1 MEDKTQEKLQLQ
13 DEISLVDI
21 LRLFIRKIGILII
34 VAVLAI
40 IAGASYGFIKTR
52 DVNYFGTTIAFYVN
66 PQKDE
71 NSDQESEYSIY
82 GSYGENVMDNMVKLL
97 SSELFAE
104 RLMLESNGL
113 PSQKMVDKIRADV
126 NKFKTDENTMEEA
139 VAKANDTADTLLEK
153 MEQAKVELENIKNA
167 KDSLT
172 KASSDL
178 SQKRKN
184 MSAKETEVKNAW
196 VALGNTGTPSYIASP
211 TKPEQQAY
219 NALWMEYQET
229 IIQYSNASEDQ
240 TAAKD
245 ALRLANQSK
254 NEVFNDML
262 AYWREAYST
271 YYASELSS
279 YRWAA
284 SYSYKSPSDGSDSN
298 FARSFFYVYI
308 SVINNENFANTVR
321 NRIINCV
328 PAFIE
333 EIMPVPGGYFATN
346 CQRITY
352 TDYIENTNAGY
363 ARNTAIKYA
372 ILLAAI
378 SVIVACVI
386 IVIIDRSDK
395 RLRAVEQITEKFNLP
410 VLGVIPNIHIEKEK
424 NTEDNE

>member
-153 MEQAKVELENIKNA
+153 MEQAKVELENIKDA

-352 TDYIENTNAGY
+352 TDYIVNTNAGY

-410 VLGVIPNIHIEKEK
+410 VLGVIPNIHIEKDK

>member
-153 MEQAKVELENIKNA
+153 MEQAKVELENIKDA

-410 VLGVIPNIHIEKEK
+410 VLGVIPNIHIEKDK

>member
-153 MEQAKVELENIKNA
+153 MEQAKVELENIKDA

-352 TDYIENTNAGY
+352 TDYIVNTNAGY